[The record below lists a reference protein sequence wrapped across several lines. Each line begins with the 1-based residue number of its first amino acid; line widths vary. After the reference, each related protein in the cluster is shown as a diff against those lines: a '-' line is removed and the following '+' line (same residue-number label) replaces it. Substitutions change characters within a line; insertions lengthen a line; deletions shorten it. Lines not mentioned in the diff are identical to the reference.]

1 MIICFKA
8 FRSVIVLT
16 FSLPIFEQQYLKI
29 CESKHHRVFKEYLIS
44 FLMISRLIAFVL
56 VILWLSRLIA
66 FVLVILWLSR
76 LIAFVLVILWL
87 LMFKFGITGI
97 AKLGFFNFSGAG
109 RVNQL
114 PAFLVVVFF
123 VSFFHLS
130 SHAIKSFFRNLHIS
144 TLSCTTN
151 GITCHKRPP
160 VVYSRT
166 IYHTSF

>member
-66 FVLVILWLSR
+66 FVLVILWL
-76 LIAFVLVILWL
+76 

-97 AKLGFFNFSGAG
+97 AKLEFFNFSGAG

-130 SHAIKSFFRNLHIS
+130 SHVIKSFFRNLHIS
-144 TLSCTTN
+144 TLSCTTS
-151 GITCHKRPP
+151 GITCHKRSP